1 MLLFPLCMIALAYLI
16 HLLMPDDYV
25 VLYPDRMELPIC
37 GKRKRLL
44 AWSKVKS
51 LRWSMN
57 GRTDPIQVFIARSGL
72 MLFPWIFLYLTRI
85 SLSDRVTLIRYLR
98 TAGAGVQQDGWPEFC
113 LKRAIPTVGESQ
125 NAKNGNS
132 VSGWKYPVIPSFAK
146 MDQRFP
152 LLYKKHPFFAGMLL
166 PLLLPGILLRRAWWI
181 MAGSLA
187 LSAIVNI
194 RMFWGQWAHPFTA
207 IVLGAA
213 AGMFL
218 LGLFAPRG
226 VSVSFDREAKTPDIG
241 FWLSIIVFVVGM
253 PIVGNLEAT
262 GRIPRMSLPYS
273 MVAFMLVVCALAYMH
288 QWKRNRCGR

>member
-1 MLLFPLCMIALAYLI
+1 MTESESDIPVHIKNLQEEYDSHISCAGLCSGLIIPIVGACVLRGEWCAPLMLLFPLCMIALAYLI

-113 LKRAIPTVGESQ
+113 LK
-125 NAKNGNS
+125 
-132 VSGWKYPVIPSFAK
+132 
-146 MDQRFP
+146 
-152 LLYKKHPFFAGMLL
+152 
-166 PLLLPGILLRRAWWI
+166 LRY
-181 MAGSLA
+181 S
-187 LSAIVNI
+187 
-194 RMFWGQWAHPFTA
+194 HC
-207 IVLGAA
+207 
-213 AGMFL
+213 
-218 LGLFAPRG
+218 
-226 VSVSFDREAKTPDIG
+226 
-241 FWLSIIVFVVGM
+241 
-253 PIVGNLEAT
+253 
-262 GRIPRMSLPYS
+262 GRIP
-273 MVAFMLVVCALAYMH
+273 
-288 QWKRNRCGR
+288 KREK